1 MKILVVEDDYLLNK
15 TLCFQLKKENF
26 DVDPALNV
34 KSAIDL
40 YHTNSYDLAILDINL
55 PDGNGFDLCQQL
67 KQEQPRLSVLFLTA
81 NDIERDMLRG
91 YDLGAEDYVTKPF
104 PLTVLMKKIGLLN
117 ARLYDRT
124 FEDLYEDEDL
134 SISC

>member
-1 MKILVVEDDYLLNK
+1 MEILVVEDDCLLNK

-40 YHTNSYDLAILDINL
+40 YHTKSYDLAILDINL

-67 KQEQPRLSVLFLTA
+67 KQEQPCLSVQFLTA

-91 YDLGAEDYVTKPF
+91 YDLGE
-104 PLTVLMKKIGLLN
+104 
-117 ARLYDRT
+117 
-124 FEDLYEDEDL
+124 
-134 SISC
+134 